1 MNRPSDELI
10 NVELAVAISLR
21 EQYGTNQPD
30 KNYEDGVTEALLWV
44 LGSGKAPND
53 VEYYHER

>member
-1 MNRPSDELI
+1 
-10 NVELAVAISLR
+10 VAISLR